1 MLEAELLSRAHSLA
15 LWGLGLTAG
24 RLPWSCRVCQGAQL
38 RAALEIFPF
47 LETFADL
54 EEKKNPSQ
62 LPLHCQAT
70 SAAQDQWLERSPTII
85 PPQRG
90 DGEGSQAPYQAACFR
105 HSLQE
110 MGTNIFIRTTCQESD
125 LMGTASQRPPLWIRI
140 DPKTLD
146 HCWCDPAAFSSLDHF
161 S

>member
-54 EEKKNPSQ
+54 EEKKKPITTPTALSSHQCSPGSVAGKEPYHHSPSERGWRRKPG
-62 LPLHCQAT
+62 PLSSCMFQTLLA
-70 SAAQDQWLERSPTII
+70 
-85 PPQRG
+85 G
-90 DGEGSQAPYQAACFR
+90 DGHKYFYSHHMPGVRSDG
-105 HSLQE
+105 HSKPE
-110 MGTNIFIRTTCQESD
+110 
-125 LMGTASQRPPLWIRI
+125 ASPL
-140 DPKTLD
+140 DT
-146 HCWCDPAAFSSLDHF
+146 H
-161 S
+161 